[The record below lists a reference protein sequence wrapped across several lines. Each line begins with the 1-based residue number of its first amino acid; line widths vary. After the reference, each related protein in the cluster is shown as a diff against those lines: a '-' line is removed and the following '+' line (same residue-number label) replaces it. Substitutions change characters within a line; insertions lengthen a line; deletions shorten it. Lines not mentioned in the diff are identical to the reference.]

1 MNEPLS
7 KNLESFSRDFA
18 VACFSAFSCSL
29 VSLSL
34 ELVLAK
40 IALVSLGSTAM
51 ASTITITI
59 YLFGLTFG
67 ALWAQNCQQRVS
79 LLKAAATM
87 LAAAP
92 VLFIALMGSLNSNT
106 LSSHLV
112 LLFLTLALLLPSSSS
127 AALVSLLATLLAT
140 RQKPQWSNYVY
151 LAANLGA
158 FAGALATGFFI
169 LPNLGLSGSLM
180 TLAVLMAPTA
190 VLSWL
195 SQGKAKDQREDQLA
209 NAVEDSSL
217 LLTAPSKSA
226 SLILFTTALVMTVLE
241 CAWLRLSSLLLGS
254 ASLTFAGTLAA
265 IIAGLAIGN
274 FMAIKLSKSKSDLK
288 ILPAAALTLSTLACL
303 LSLKSIAALPLI
315 FQNLRIFFQL
325 GQFEN
330 SNFLALPQLLATAIL
345 VVPTCIGLGL
355 IYPIYTCGLSGLAW
369 RRTYTIAAAGAIAGP
384 ALFLIILPFC
394 SLVVVVKL
402 CIALLALL
410 TIAEALSLRKRF
422 KALSLACS
430 FGAILALTLITTS
443 SGVKSSTLTAGLAYL
458 PATKAALEQIK
469 SEQKYLD
476 FRFYKDGTNSTI
488 SVEESKLANIRILK
502 SDGKVEATIPIDKS
516 EAASGSDLA
525 TQTMLGLLPTLIHGG
540 SDLRCLIIGLGSGT
554 TSSTASEREQ
564 IKTID
569 VVEIE
574 PAVVE
579 AAKYFQSQLPAK
591 LNIIQSD
598 ARDHLKNAGAYDLII
613 SQPSEPWVAGSSAL
627 FTVEFFR
634 LMRQKLK
641 QDGLV
646 TQWLQLYGL
655 SNREFLCALKTF
667 TTVFPDTLIFHQ
679 KGAGEILL
687 VGANSPKSLAQID
700 SSAYEKAFLSNSGR
714 AAMARA
720 GIDSWETFRNDHL
733 FVLSKEKSLSESLQA
748 KLTDISLNS
757 DDNLL
762 LEYSSGRY
770 LANKEGASEKQLAAN
785 LAILEN
791 KKNNATMA
799 AFSPDQLP
807 SPVALDRALEL
818 DPSAYLL
825 LNLKGKRLLQQKQAE
840 LALHYL
846 NRSKALNPSI
856 EETRELL
863 ALALTYL
870 GKLEEGLQ
878 ETQAAHLINNKSPM
892 PYLIAACI
900 YQIEGNGAEARL
912 NLNKAKQNC
921 PENEILNQIA
931 ALQLNATGTL
941 KSLLI
946 RLSLAL

>member
-67 ALWAQNCQQRVS
+67 ALWAQNCQHRGS

-87 LAAAP
+87 LVAAP
-92 VLFIALMGSLNSNT
+92 MLFIALMGFLNSNT

-112 LLFLTLALLLPSSSS
+112 LLLLTLALLLPSTSS
-127 AALVSLLATLLAT
+127 AALVSLLAT
-140 RQKPQWSNYVY
+140 RQKTQLSNYVY

-169 LPNLGLSGSLM
+169 LPTLGLSGSLL
-180 TLAVLMAPTA
+180 TLAILMAPTA
-190 VLSWL
+190 IFSWL
-195 SQGKAKDQREDQLA
+195 SQDKAKDQIEDQTA
-209 NAVEDSSL
+209 DQVDDSSL

-226 SLILFTTALVMTVLE
+226 YLILFATALVMTVLE

-274 FMAIKLSKSKSDLK
+274 FAAIKLSKNKSDLK
-288 ILPAAALTLSTLACL
+288 ILPAAALTLTTLACL
-303 LSLKSIAALPLI
+303 LSLKSIAALPII

-330 SNFLALPQLLATAIL
+330 SNFLALPQLLATAVL
-345 VVPTCIGLGL
+345 VVPTCVGLGL
-355 IYPIYTCGLSGLAW
+355 IYPIYTSGLSGPAW
-369 RRTYTIAAAGAIAGP
+369 RRAYTISAAGAIAGP
-384 ALFLIILPFC
+384 ALFLVILPLC

-402 CIALLALL
+402 CIAILALF
-410 TIAEALSLRKRF
+410 TITEALSVRKRF

-430 FGAILALTLITTS
+430 FGAIFALALITIS
-443 SGVKSSTLTAGLAYL
+443 PGIKSSTRTAGLAYL

-469 SEQKYLD
+469 NEQKYLD
-476 FRFYKDGTNSTI
+476 FRFYRDGMNSTI

-502 SDGKVEATIPIDKS
+502 SDGKVEATIPIAKS

-525 TQTMLGLLPTLIHGG
+525 TQTMLCLLPTLMHGG

-554 TSSTASEREQ
+554 TSSTASEKEQ
-564 IKTID
+564 IRTID

-598 ARDHLKNAGAYDLII
+598 ARAHLKSAGAYDLII

-634 LMRQKLK
+634 LMRQKLT
-641 QDGLV
+641 QEGLA
-646 TQWLQLYGL
+646 TQWLQLYGF

-700 SSAYEKAFLSNSGR
+700 SSAYKKAFLSDSGR

-733 FVLSKEKSLSESLQA
+733 FVLSKEKPLSESLPA
-748 KLTDISLNS
+748 NLTGISINS

-791 KKNNATMA
+791 KKNNATIA
-799 AFSPDQLP
+799 SFSPDNLP
-807 SPVALDRALEL
+807 SPVALDQALAL

-825 LNLKGKRLLQQKQAE
+825 LNLKGKRLLQENQAE

-846 NRSKALNPSI
+846 NRSKSLNPSI

-870 GKLEEGLQ
+870 GKVEEGLQ

-931 ALQLNATGTL
+931 ALQFNATGTL

>member
-67 ALWAQNCQQRVS
+67 ALWAQNCQQRGS
-79 LLKAAATM
+79 LLKAAAIM

-92 VLFIALMGSLNSNT
+92 VLFIALMGFLNSNT

-140 RQKPQWSNYVY
+140 REKPQWSNYVY

-209 NAVEDSSL
+209 NPVEDSSL

-330 SNFLALPQLLATAIL
+330 SNFLDLPQLLATAIL

-384 ALFLIILPFC
+384 ALFLIILPLC

-402 CIALLALL
+402 CIALLALF
-410 TIAEALSLRKRF
+410 TIAEALSFRKRF

-476 FRFYKDGTNSTI
+476 FKFYRDGTNSTI

-733 FVLSKEKSLSESLQA
+733 FVLSKEKSLSEILPA

-762 LEYSSGRY
+762 LEYSRGRY

-791 KKNNATMA
+791 KKNNATIA

>member
-67 ALWAQNCQQRVS
+67 ALWAQNCQHRGS

-92 VLFIALMGSLNSNT
+92 VLFIALIGFLNSNT

-112 LLFLTLALLLPSSSS
+112 LLILTLALLLPSTSS
-127 AALVSLLATLLAT
+127 AALVSLLAT
-140 RQKPQWSNYVY
+140 RQKTQLSNYVY

-169 LPNLGLSGSLM
+169 LPNLGLSGSLL
-180 TLAVLMAPTA
+180 TLAILMAPTA
-190 VLSWL
+190 IFSWL
-195 SQGKAKDQREDQLA
+195 SQDKAKDQIDAQTADLLD
-209 NAVEDSSL
+209 DSSL
-217 LLTAPSKSA
+217 PLTAPSKSA
-226 SLILFTTALVMTVLE
+226 YLILFATALVMTVLE

-274 FMAIKLSKSKSDLK
+274 FVAIKLSKNKSDLK
-288 ILPAAALTLSTLACL
+288 ILPAAALTLTTLPCL
-303 LSLKSIAALPLI
+303 LSLKSIAALPII

-330 SNFLALPQLLATAIL
+330 SNFLALPQLLATAVL
-345 VVPTCIGLGL
+345 VVPTCVGLGL
-355 IYPIYTCGLSGLAW
+355 IYPIYTSGLSGPAW
-369 RRTYTIAAAGAIAGP
+369 RRAYTISAAGAIAGP
-384 ALFLIILPFC
+384 ALFLVILPLC

-402 CIALLALL
+402 CIAILALF
-410 TIAEALSLRKRF
+410 TITEALSVRKRF

-430 FGAILALTLITTS
+430 FGAIFALALITIS
-443 SGVKSSTLTAGLAYL
+443 PGVKSSTRTAGLAYL

-469 SEQKYLD
+469 NEQKYLD
-476 FRFYKDGTNSTI
+476 FRFYRDGMNSTI

-502 SDGKVEATIPIDKS
+502 SDGKVEATIPIAKS

-525 TQTMLGLLPTLIHGG
+525 TQTMLCLLPTLMHGG

-554 TSSTASEREQ
+554 TSSTASEKEQ
-564 IKTID
+564 IRTID

-598 ARDHLKNAGAYDLII
+598 ARAHLKSAGAYDLII

-634 LMRQKLK
+634 LMRQKLT
-641 QDGLV
+641 QEGLA
-646 TQWLQLYGL
+646 TQWLQLYGF

-700 SSAYEKAFLSNSGR
+700 SSAYKKAFLSDSGR

-733 FVLSKEKSLSESLQA
+733 FVLSKEKPLSESLPA
-748 KLTDISLNS
+748 NLTGISINS

-791 KKNNATMA
+791 KKNNATIA
-799 AFSPDQLP
+799 SFSPDNLP
-807 SPVALDRALEL
+807 SPVALDQALAL

-825 LNLKGKRLLQQKQAE
+825 LNLKGKRLLQENQAE

-846 NRSKALNPSI
+846 NRSKSLNPSI

-870 GKLEEGLQ
+870 GKVEEGLQ

-931 ALQLNATGTL
+931 ALQFNATGTL

>member
-67 ALWAQNCQQRVS
+67 ALWAQNCQQRGS

-92 VLFIALMGSLNSNT
+92 VLFIALMGFLNSNT

-127 AALVSLLATLLAT
+127 AAQVSLLAT

-209 NAVEDSSL
+209 NPVEDSSL

-330 SNFLALPQLLATAIL
+330 SNFLDLPQLLATAIL

-384 ALFLIILPFC
+384 ALFLIILPLC

-402 CIALLALL
+402 CIALLALF
-410 TIAEALSLRKRF
+410 TIAEALSFRKRF

-476 FRFYKDGTNSTI
+476 FKFYRDGTNSTI

-733 FVLSKEKSLSESLQA
+733 FVLSKEKSLSEILPA

-762 LEYSSGRY
+762 LEYSRGRY

-791 KKNNATMA
+791 KKNNATIA